1 MPRGTRLVLLR
12 DGREMARVEE
22 VIELP
27 APGPGVYRVE
37 AYVPGWSVPWVL
49 SNPIAVFDEAAAAER
64 ARAAA
69 WPAPVA
75 APTPAAVLADFDR
88 SAAFF
93 DPGVD
98 SRSRVETPLWDA
110 AGGVTGGAVRFAF
123 RLGEPDA
130 GHPDVFAALVN
141 RGDRDLGGR
150 QGLTF
155 ALKADGVYRLWV
167 QVRDANP
174 AASDEGTE
182 WWFASV
188 RTATEWQRIVVPF
201 ARLRSIQKG
210 TDGKVDPDKVKA
222 LVFLV
227 DKGAMKPGS
236 RGTVWIDD
244 LGVY

>member
-12 DGREMARVEE
+12 DGRELARTEGGLD
-22 VIELP
+22 LP
-27 APGPGVYRVE
+27 APGTGVYRVE
-37 AYVPGWSVPWVL
+37 AYVPGWSVPWIL
-49 SNPIAVFDEAAAAER
+49 TNPIALFDEPAALER
-64 ARAAA
+64 TRAAA
-69 WPAPVA
+69 WPAPVP
-75 APTPAAVLADFDR
+75 APTPAAVLAAFDQ

-93 DPGVD
+93 DPGAD
-98 SRSRVETPLWDA
+98 TRSTVEPGLWDA
-110 AGGVTGGAVRFAF
+110 TGGVTGGAVRFAF

-130 GHPDVFAALVN
+130 GHADVFAALVN
-141 RGDRDLGGR
+141 RAERDLRGR

-188 RTATEWQRIVVPF
+188 RTSTEWQRVAVPF

-210 TDGKVDPDKVKA
+210 TDGRFDPDTVKA

-236 RGTVWIDD
+236 RGTVWLDD